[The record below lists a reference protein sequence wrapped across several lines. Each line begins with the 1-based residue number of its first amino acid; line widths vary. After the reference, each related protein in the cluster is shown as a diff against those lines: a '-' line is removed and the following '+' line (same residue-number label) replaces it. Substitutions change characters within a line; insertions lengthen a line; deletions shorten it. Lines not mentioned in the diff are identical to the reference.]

1 MKFGQ
6 ILISKTNTKI
16 FYRDYWGNVK
26 VNWKLNIITGF
37 FIFIGLIRA
46 LDEVPSY

>member
-1 MKFGQ
+1 MKFDQ

-26 VNWKLNIITGF
+26 VNWIITGF
-37 FIFIGLIRA
+37 FIFIGLIMA